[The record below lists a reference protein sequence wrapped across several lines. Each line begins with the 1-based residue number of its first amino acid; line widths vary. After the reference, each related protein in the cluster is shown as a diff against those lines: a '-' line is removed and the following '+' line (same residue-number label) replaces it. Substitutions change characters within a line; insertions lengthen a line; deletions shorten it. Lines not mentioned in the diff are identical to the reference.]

1 MNKDRKKLA
10 GLLVAAIVAVILAVS
25 ILRKD
30 PSVEIKYT
38 RLMMGTVV
46 EIILNGYSEQ
56 VIKDA
61 ADAGFAEIKRLES
74 LMSHYQDSS
83 DVSKINKGAGME
95 PVMVSPEVIE
105 VVETSRRISEM
116 SSGAFDITMGVLG
129 SVWHFTK
136 DDGGEPLPPASEEV
150 TPLLK
155 LVNFNQVIVDR
166 DALTVKLAKEGMRIN
181 LGGVAKGYIV
191 SKAVDIV
198 KRKGIKK
205 GIIQAGGDMFM
216 FNETDD
222 KPFRIGIRN
231 PREENKVVGTIDITN
246 GATATSGDYERFFIK
261 DGVRYHHIIDPKTGF
276 PAAKVQSVTIVAKD
290 GTTADAVST
299 AVFVMGK
306 EEGMKLIEK
315 LPDAEGLI
323 IDADGN
329 ITMSSG
335 FNEYNPSIPK
345 FGKSK

>member
-1 MNKDRKKLA
+1 MNKKKLA
-10 GLLVAAIVAVILAVS
+10 CLSVAAIVAVILAAA

-30 PSVEIKYT
+30 QSVEIKYT

-46 EIILNGYSEQ
+46 EIILSGYNEQ

-61 ADAGFAEIKRLES
+61 ADAGFAEIKRLAS
-74 LMSHYQDSS
+74 LMSHYQDGS
-83 DVSKINKGAGME
+83 DVSKINKGAGIE

-105 VVETSRRISEM
+105 VVETSGRISEM
-116 SSGAFDITMGVLG
+116 SGGAFDITMGVLG

-150 TPLLK
+150 RPLLK

-231 PREENKVVGTIDITN
+231 PRVEDKVIGTIDIKN

-290 GTTADAVST
+290 GTMADAVST

-306 EEGMKLIEK
+306 EAGMKLIEK

-329 ITMSSG
+329 IAMSSG